1 MLNFLHDPIPI
12 TLSNVFTLV
21 TDKNRRYHVTDDEQS
36 LVLKA
41 YEELNGDW
49 EKMVEYMKDN
59 VMRIPGDYMKKFKT
73 NEYYQG
79 ASEKAAKKRLR
90 RIVTEN
96 VKKVATGTPVN
107 PPLPQATLS
116 STASLSGTATRS
128 STSVAPAEPASPT
141 TAMATVIKD
150 RKERYSKKIT
160 PEERRAS
167 AKFSYANDDSTT
179 NSGDE
184 EVLVE
189 VKDKPTQNKRK
200 KKVNGKEKAAKK
212 AQKRHTE
219 MCDRAM
225 QMMDRIGRFLDNYES
240 ETSESE

>member
-21 TDKNRRYHVTDDEQS
+21 TDKKRRYHVTDDEQS

-59 VMRIPGDYMKKFKT
+59 VMRIPGDYMKKLKT

-79 ASEKAAKKRLR
+79 APEKAAKKRLH

-107 PPLPQATLS
+107 PPLPQATSSSTATLS
-116 STASLSGTATRS
+116 STAALSGTATRS
-128 STSVAPAEPASPT
+128 ATSVAPAEPAIQFWTMGSSACSFRFS
-141 TAMATVIKD
+141 TAT
-150 RKERYSKKIT
+150 RKHFLLSSSIHPKT
-160 PEERRAS
+160 HWP
-167 AKFSYANDDSTT
+167 ST
-179 NSGDE
+179 
-184 EVLVE
+184 
-189 VKDKPTQNKRK
+189 
-200 KKVNGKEKAAKK
+200 
-212 AQKRHTE
+212 
-219 MCDRAM
+219 
-225 QMMDRIGRFLDNYES
+225 
-240 ETSESE
+240 

>member
-21 TDKNRRYHVTDDEQS
+21 TDKNRRYHVTDNEQS

-79 ASEKAAKKRLR
+79 ASEKAAKKRLH

-107 PPLPQATLS
+107 PPLPQATSS
-116 STASLSGTATRS
+116 STATLSGTATRS

-150 RKERYSKKIT
+150 RRERYSKKIT

-179 NSGDE
+179 DSGDE

-189 VKDKPTQNKRK
+189 VKDKPKQNKRM
-200 KKVNGKEKAAKK
+200 EKRRLRRKCRKGTPRCAIE
-212 AQKRHTE
+212 QCR
-219 MCDRAM
+219 
-225 QMMDRIGRFLDNYES
+225 
-240 ETSESE
+240 